1 MQLATEIVAIAFYAL
16 LICKSFRRVTKT
28 QILGEATPPNIHTCL
43 CIMAAK
49 NFVSNGQQK

>member
-28 QILGEATPPNIHTCL
+28 QFLGEATPPNIHTCL

-49 NFVSNGQQK
+49 NFVSNGQPK